1 MAFKFGNQ
9 QLNAPETIPTT
20 THVLF
25 VEHPPVYTLGKNGK
39 AEHVLISEA
48 DRLKRGIEYFHI
60 NRGGD
65 ITFHGPGQLVGYPI
79 LDLERFK
86 TDLGWEEAFNE
97 VERDILETIINPVE
111 NYETIRYIN
120 EPYSGVTGDICD
132 IWYFFYFLNNQNPK
146 TYNNGLDYN
155 LIGISPKENAL
166 LLKHTVKSFF
176 RLEFYTTPDRETQK
190 LVFAKNLSIPLG
202 QKVYDKVLM
211 DSIFVPVFNG
221 NNFRNTENM
230 YLFWFPDNSVFTGNT
245 FYMTARFFNAEDGTV
260 VDFTNKNMQTL
271 SGPTTNIR
279 IGTRD
284 NPILFYEKGIRGA
297 SREVNEETDMYYKVY
312 LTREYPNYSF
322 VYQVVDVSQ

>member
-1 MAFKFGNQ
+1 MNIV
-9 QLNAPETIPTT
+9 NR
-20 THVLF
+20 
-25 VEHPPVYTLGKNGK
+25 N
-39 AEHVLISEA
+39 
-48 DRLKRGIEYFHI
+48 I
-60 NRGGD
+60 NNS
-65 ITFHGPGQLVGYPI
+65 FI
-79 LDLERFK
+79 LDQTTNFK

-120 EPYSGVTGDICD
+120 EPYSGATGDVCD

-146 TYNNGLDYN
+146 NYNNGLDYN

-211 DSIFVPVFNG
+211 DTIFVPVFNG

-260 VDFTNKNMQTL
+260 TQFLNKDLNVNN
-271 SGPTTNIR
+271 SGLVNNER
-279 IGTRD
+279 LGSYAS
-284 NPILFYEKGIRGA
+284 PIKFYEIA
-297 SREVNEETDMYYKVY
+297 SNYTVNQENDLYYRVIFKRTDHSYKVLRGSGDNCDFY
-312 LTREYPNYSF
+312 GGEIIIGC
-322 VYQVVDVSQ
+322 